1 MYEPLEVVKCEK
13 YVVMY
18 KIANKMRKMPEELK
32 RKYPTTGA
40 LKFPKTDKY
49 ADEKYV
55 EVVKRL
61 DGVFVEDSNPSR
73 EYWKG
78 FELIEWEDGTRELR
92 FCYWT
97 RKRGTESWKW
107 GRFNPIIS
115 FNKLKQLV
123 DMINKKDWFTRK

>member
-1 MYEPLEVVKCEK
+1 MCE
-13 YVVMY
+13 
-18 KIANKMRKMPEELK
+18 MPEELK
-32 RKYPTTGA
+32 RKYPTIGT
-40 LKFPKTDKY
+40 LRFPKTDKY
-49 ADEKYV
+49 ADGKYV
-55 EVVKRL
+55 EEVKRK

-107 GRFNPIIS
+107 GQFNPIIS
-115 FNKLKQLV
+115 FDKLKQLV
-123 DMINKKDWFTRK
+123 EMIKEKKWFE